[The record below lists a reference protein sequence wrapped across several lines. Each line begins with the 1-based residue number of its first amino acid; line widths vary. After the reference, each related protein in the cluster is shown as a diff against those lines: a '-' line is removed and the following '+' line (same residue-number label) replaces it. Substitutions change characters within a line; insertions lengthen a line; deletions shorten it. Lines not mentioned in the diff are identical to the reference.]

1 MRPTQF
7 PERIQREDGKVGLLQ
22 MRSDQIRKGLER
34 APHRSLLYADG
45 MTDEELKSDKPLIA
59 IISSQA
65 DIIPGHNHLQ
75 RLVNDVK
82 AGIYMAGGIPM
93 QFGTIGVCDG
103 IAMNHE
109 GMKYSLTSRE
119 VIADSVECA
128 VQGHAFDGVVLI
140 PSCDKIVPGM
150 IMGALRVNLPT
161 VLVSGGPM
169 LAGRDRD
176 RKTET
181 DLNTLFDDKVYLS
194 HHDNGKPYLENNPV
208 NISITHTEK
217 YVAVILHEEENVGI
231 DIESLD
237 RDFSAVEKKAL
248 SEDEIDDL
256 EDEKRNEQLAIYW
269 CAKEAV
275 FKLLSRYNVDFA
287 EQIEIERF
295 RPRGE
300 GELEATFTS
309 KKDDEEEFDL
319 EYITFDRHVLV
330 WVVGE

>member
-1 MRPTQF
+1 M
-7 PERIQREDGKVGLLQ
+7 GLYLKKKL
-22 MRSDQIRKGLER
+22 DNEAEIAVWQITE
-34 APHRSLLYADG
+34 
-45 MTDEELKSDKPLIA
+45 TEEELKELSATPSDEMEE
-59 IISSQA
+59 ISFIRSES
-65 DIIPGHNHLQ
+65 LRKQ
-75 RLVNDVK
+75 RL
-82 AGIYMAGGIPM
+82 
-93 QFGTIGVCDG
+93 
-103 IAMNHE
+103 
-109 GMKYSLTSRE
+109 
-119 VIADSVECA
+119 A
-128 VQGHAFDGVVLI
+128 VR
-140 PSCDKIVPGM
+140 
-150 IMGALRVNLPT
+150 AL
-161 VLVSGGPM
+161 
-169 LAGRDRD
+169 
-176 RKTET
+176 
-181 DLNTLFDDKVYLS
+181 LNTLFDEKVYLS

-309 KKDDEEEFDL
+309 KNEEDEFDL

>member
-1 MRPTQF
+1 M
-7 PERIQREDGKVGLLQ
+7 GLYLKRKLDNEAEIGVWQ
-22 MRSDQIRKGLER
+22 ITETEEQLKEMSSTPSDEMEEISFIRSESLRK
-34 APHRSLLYADG
+34 
-45 MTDEELKSDKPLIA
+45 
-59 IISSQA
+59 
-65 DIIPGHNHLQ
+65 Q
-75 RLVNDVK
+75 RL
-82 AGIYMAGGIPM
+82 
-93 QFGTIGVCDG
+93 
-103 IAMNHE
+103 
-109 GMKYSLTSRE
+109 
-119 VIADSVECA
+119 A
-128 VQGHAFDGVVLI
+128 VR
-140 PSCDKIVPGM
+140 
-150 IMGALRVNLPT
+150 AL
-161 VLVSGGPM
+161 
-169 LAGRDRD
+169 
-176 RKTET
+176 
-181 DLNTLFDDKVYLS
+181 LNTMFDEKVYLS

-248 SEDEIDDL
+248 SEDEIEDL

-269 CAKEAV
+269 CAKEAI

-300 GELEATFTS
+300 GELEATFIG
-309 KKDDEEEFDL
+309 KKDEEEEFDL

>member
-1 MRPTQF
+1 M
-7 PERIQREDGKVGLLQ
+7 GLYLKKKL
-22 MRSDQIRKGLER
+22 DNEAEIAVWQITE
-34 APHRSLLYADG
+34 
-45 MTDEELKSDKPLIA
+45 TEEELKELSATPSDEMEE
-59 IISSQA
+59 ISFIRSES
-65 DIIPGHNHLQ
+65 LRKQ
-75 RLVNDVK
+75 RL
-82 AGIYMAGGIPM
+82 
-93 QFGTIGVCDG
+93 
-103 IAMNHE
+103 
-109 GMKYSLTSRE
+109 
-119 VIADSVECA
+119 A
-128 VQGHAFDGVVLI
+128 VR
-140 PSCDKIVPGM
+140 
-150 IMGALRVNLPT
+150 AL
-161 VLVSGGPM
+161 
-169 LAGRDRD
+169 
-176 RKTET
+176 
-181 DLNTLFDDKVYLS
+181 LNTLFDEKVYLS

-309 KKDDEEEFDL
+309 KNEEEEFDL

>member
-1 MRPTQF
+1 M
-7 PERIQREDGKVGLLQ
+7 GLYLKKEL
-22 MRSDQIRKGLER
+22 DNEAVIGVWQITE
-34 APHRSLLYADG
+34 
-45 MTDEELKSDKPLIA
+45 TEEELKELSSTPSDEMEE
-59 IISSQA
+59 ISFIRSES
-65 DIIPGHNHLQ
+65 LRKQ
-75 RLVNDVK
+75 RL
-82 AGIYMAGGIPM
+82 
-93 QFGTIGVCDG
+93 
-103 IAMNHE
+103 
-109 GMKYSLTSRE
+109 
-119 VIADSVECA
+119 A
-128 VQGHAFDGVVLI
+128 VR
-140 PSCDKIVPGM
+140 
-150 IMGALRVNLPT
+150 AL
-161 VLVSGGPM
+161 
-169 LAGRDRD
+169 
-176 RKTET
+176 
-181 DLNTLFDDKVYLS
+181 LNTLFDEKVYLS

-300 GELEATFTS
+300 GELEATFTG
-309 KKDDEEEFDL
+309 KKDEEEEFDL